1 MRSSSRKQRQQG
13 RRSRSRRSLKGGVPK
28 AYNYEGDD
36 LIVGN
41 PLIQIAVTKED
52 DGTYSFNVPG
62 ETPFNNYC
70 EIVKYYE
77 SKSSLACVKPSFVSS
92 SGSPIVVPSLV
103 QILGLAL
110 LLYNEKVRLEQAQ
123 LTLNLTENVKPCM
136 DALTAV
142 ANNPK
147 RSLVDAASGNC
158 MVADGFTTVA
168 KYTQKDRDNVV
179 TKVDALR
186 NYAFYMV
193 SKLIEDD
200 VKEILKYF
208 KIAMFYYKFNSL
220 PTQHLDTLTFADF
233 FSTSPDAPNT
243 TNSMRTF
250 VVDTETFNKNV
261 AADSYKKYKVVF
273 YTPANLASAASV
285 APSASSAAPVAS
297 VASVASVAP
306 SPSSSVDARL
316 TALETAV
323 AAIQAKLAS

>member
-13 RRSRSRRSLKGGVPK
+13 RRSRSRRSLKGGAPQ
-28 AYNYEGDD
+28 AYKYEGVD
-36 LIVGN
+36 LSVGN

-52 DGTYSFNVPG
+52 DRTYSFNVPG

-70 EIVKYYE
+70 DIAMYYQANVP
-77 SKSSLACVKPSFVSS
+77 LACVNPSFVSS
-92 SGSPIVVPSLV
+92 SGTTMFVPSLV

-123 LTLNLTENVKPCM
+123 LTLNLTENVKPCI
-136 DALTAV
+136 DALNAV

-147 RSLVDAASGNC
+147 RLLVDAASGSC
-158 MVADGFTTVA
+158 MVSTTFTSIA
-168 KYTQKDRDNVV
+168 KHTLQDKI

-186 NYAFYMV
+186 NYAFYKV
-193 SKLIEDD
+193 SKLSDDD

-220 PTQHLDTLTFADF
+220 PTQHLDTLTFAKF
-233 FSTSPDAPNT
+233 FSTSPDAPTT

-250 VVDTETFNKNV
+250 VVDTDTFDKNV
-261 AADSYKKYKVVF
+261 GFPSYTSYKVVF

-285 APSASSAAPVAS
+285 AAP

-316 TALETAV
+316 AALETAV
-323 AAIQAKLAS
+323 AAIQAKLA